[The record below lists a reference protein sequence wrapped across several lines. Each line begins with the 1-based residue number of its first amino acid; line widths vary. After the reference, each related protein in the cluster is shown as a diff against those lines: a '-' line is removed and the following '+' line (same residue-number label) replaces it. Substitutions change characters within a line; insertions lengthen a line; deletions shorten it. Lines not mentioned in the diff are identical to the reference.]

1 MEAVRYE
8 KKAERWGIWEIT
20 VQGPSEGNPFT
31 EQSISVELC
40 SKNEKKSVDG
50 FYDGE
55 GIYKA
60 RFMPSFAE
68 LYEFRLTSSFGVE
81 EQGVF
86 EVSAPSEGNHGPVRV
101 AGTYHFA
108 YEDGTPYYSIGT
120 TCYVWE
126 LQSDERIRETLA
138 SLKEAKF
145 NKIRFCIFPKHYAYN
160 FEDPRSFPYE
170 GMPMDYRVLT
180 DDNFNEY
187 TEVSEGNEWDF
198 SRFNPKHFA
207 HIEKCIQ
214 ELAYLGVEADIIVM
228 HPYDRWGFSCMTKE
242 QDALY
247 WKYVVARFAAYRN
260 VWWSLANEYD
270 LMKHKTL
277 DDWESYAKILCE
289 KDPYNHLRSI
299 HNCHGFY
306 DYNRPWVTHCSIQ
319 RQESY
324 LSAEYVTK
332 WRETYKKPIVLD
344 EICYEGNL
352 QFGWGNISGKEL
364 LRRFWE
370 GSVRGGY
377 AGHGETLLNPALTKV
392 SSSQNILWWS
402 HGGKLKGES
411 WKRFG
416 FLYDILCET
425 PGHGLAP
432 YDLKWDCVCGVP
444 EYEWMRKV
452 KSYYLIY
459 YGFTIPL
466 FKEFYFD
473 DTTEF
478 EVEVIDTWN
487 MTVEKRGTVKGQFKV
502 SLPGREY
509 MAVRL
514 WEKQQEDSTG
524 EAK

>member
-1 MEAVRYE
+1 MEKVTYHQT
-8 KKAERWGIWEIT
+8 AERWGIWEIAI
-20 VQGPSEGNPFT
+20 QGPSDGNPFT
-31 EQSISVELC
+31 EQHVSAEIY
-40 SKNEKKSVDG
+40 SKNEKKYVDG

-55 GIYKA
+55 GIYKV
-60 RFMPSFAE
+60 RFMPSFE
-68 LYEFRLTSSFGVE
+68 EDYEFCLTTSFGVE
-81 EQGVF
+81 EKGSFAVTA
-86 EVSAPSEGNHGPVRV
+86 STEGNHGPVRV
-101 AGTYHFA
+101 AETYHFA

-126 LQSDERIRETLA
+126 LQSDERIQETLE
-138 SLKEAKF
+138 SLKEARF

-160 FEDPRSFPYE
+160 FENPRSFPYE
-170 GMPMDYRVLT
+170 GTPMDNRVLT
-180 DDNFNEY
+180 YDNFNQYDEL
-187 TEVSEGNEWDF
+187 SEGNEWDF
-198 SRFNPKHFA
+198 TRFNPVHFQ
-207 HIEKCIQ
+207 HIEDCIE
-214 ELAYLGVEADIIVM
+214 ELQKLGIEADIIVM

-242 QDALY
+242 EDTLY

-277 DDWESYAKILCE
+277 DDWEGYAKILCE

-306 DYNRPWVTHCSIQ
+306 DYSRPWVTHCSIQ
-319 RQESY
+319 RQEPY

-370 GSVRGGY
+370 CSVRGGY
-377 AGHGETLLNPALTKV
+377 AGHGETLLNPEENPAFTDGN
-392 SSSQNILWWS
+392 SSQKVLWWS

-425 PGHGLAP
+425 SGYGLAP

-444 EYEWMRKV
+444 ECEWMYNV

-459 YGFTIPL
+459 YGFTTPI

-487 MTVEKRGTVKGQFKV
+487 MTIEKRGTAKGKFKV
-502 SLPGREY
+502 VLPGREY

-514 WEKQQEDSTG
+514 QKR
-524 EAK
+524 K

>member
-1 MEAVRYE
+1 MEAVKYE
-8 KKAERWGIWEIT
+8 KKAERWGIWEIML
-20 VQGPSEGNPFT
+20 QG
-31 EQSISVELC
+31 
-40 SKNEKKSVDG
+40 
-50 FYDGE
+50 
-55 GIYKA
+55 
-60 RFMPSFAE
+60 
-68 LYEFRLTSSFGVE
+68 
-81 EQGVF
+81 
-86 EVSAPSEGNHGPVRV
+86 PSEGNHGPVRV

-126 LQSDERIRETLA
+126 LQSDERIKETIA
-138 SLKEAKF
+138 SLKEARF

-170 GMPMDYRVLT
+170 GMPMDHRVLT

-187 TEVSEGNEWDF
+187 TELSDGNEWDF
-198 SRFNPKHFA
+198 SRFNPEHYA
-207 HIEKCIQ
+207 HIEKCIE
-214 ELAYLGVEADIIVM
+214 ELGYLGIEADLIVM

-247 WKYVVARFAAYRN
+247 WKYVAARFAAYRN

-277 DDWESYAKILCE
+277 DDWEGYAKILCD

-319 RQESY
+319 RQEPY
-324 LSAEYVTK
+324 LSAEYVAK

-377 AGHGETLLNPALTKV
+377 V
-392 SSSQNILWWS
+392 
-402 HGGKLKGES
+402 
-411 WKRFG
+411 
-416 FLYDILCET
+416 
-425 PGHGLAP
+425 GHGLAP

-444 EYEWMRKV
+444 ECEWMCRL

-459 YGFTIPL
+459 YGFTTPI

-487 MTVEKRGTVKGQFKV
+487 MIIKKTGIVKGKFKV
-502 SLPGREY
+502 ALPGREY

-514 WEKQQEDSTG
+514 RKRKE
-524 EAK
+524 